1 MFQVM
6 SDMIGISDAIHG
18 DKEGCHDD
26 SDSDTLTIIDDDRT
40 ECDVFLDELDDISEI
55 ELDPS

>member
-1 MFQVM
+1 M

-18 DKEGCHDD
+18 DEEGCHDD

-55 ELDPS
+55 EVDPS